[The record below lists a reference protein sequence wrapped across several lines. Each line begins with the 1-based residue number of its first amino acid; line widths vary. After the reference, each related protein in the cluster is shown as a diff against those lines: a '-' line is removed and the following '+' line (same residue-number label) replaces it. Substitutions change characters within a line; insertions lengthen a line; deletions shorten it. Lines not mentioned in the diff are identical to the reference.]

1 MLLFIMPQ
9 AVTYP
14 NTSPA
19 RACLTP
25 NFLWFL
31 GFKTLHIELR
41 QGLTYK
47 LKVRTWISPMW
58 GLDKASQ
65 CYQSTPLLP
74 LRILLSW
81 TKPHSATKALHS
93 YPCRFSFLGSQGYTW
108 PGLALRDYPKRIGVS
123 RSSGQVFSGQPRM
136 HVLVGAASSLKQRKH
151 LDS

>member
-81 TKPHSATKALHS
+81 LT
-93 YPCRFSFLGSQGYTW
+93 GSHLAW
-108 PGLALRDYPKRIGVS
+108 SCLKGLPKRIGVS